1 MCSSIRNTCQVRK
14 TRAEYNPRG
23 TTRVRRI
30 LAKVNISSSA
40 PSSPEIN
47 LMRDIVTGADGPT
60 AHGAVIARRAARS
73 AVRGGWQRAKRGLLT
88 LHRAVYRATGGL
100 VGAWYFGMPV
110 LLLSTRGRRTGR
122 TRVAGLVFARDGDR
136 YVVGA
141 SDNGA
146 PHHPGWYYNL
156 MELGEGVVRYRRT
169 VQRVCAVEAG
179 AAERERARLWG
190 LLLEVYPGFAE
201 HQALAGRLIP
211 VIVLTPE
218 PEPEAG
224 FVPGRR

>member
-1 MCSSIRNTCQVRK
+1 M
-14 TRAEYNPRG
+14 G
-23 TTRVRRI
+23 
-30 LAKVNISSSA
+30 
-40 PSSPEIN
+40 
-47 LMRDIVTGADGPT
+47 DIVTGADGPA
-60 AHGAVIARRAARS
+60 AHGTVTARRAVLHGWRRARQ
-73 AVRGGWQRAKRGLLT
+73 RGWRRAKRGMLT
-88 LHRAVYRATGGL
+88 LHRAAYRATGGL

-156 MELGEGVVRYRRT
+156 MESGEGVVRYRRT
-169 VQRVCAVEAG
+169 VQRVRAAEVG
-179 AAERERARLWG
+179 AAEVGAAEVGAAEVGAAQRERIRLWG

-218 PEPEAG
+218 PGPA
-224 FVPGRR
+224 PGRR

>member
-1 MCSSIRNTCQVRK
+1 M
-14 TRAEYNPRG
+14 G
-23 TTRVRRI
+23 
-30 LAKVNISSSA
+30 
-40 PSSPEIN
+40 
-47 LMRDIVTGADGPT
+47 DIVTGADGP
-60 AHGAVIARRAARS
+60 AVHGTVAARRAAGN
-73 AVRGGWQRAKRGLLT
+73 AVRSGWRRAKRGLLT
-88 LHRAVYRATGGL
+88 LHRAVYRATGGT

-156 MELGEGVVRYRRT
+156 MESGEGVVRYRRT
-169 VQRVCAVEAG
+169 VQRVRAAEVG
-179 AAERERARLWG
+179 AAECERARLWG

-201 HQALAGRLIP
+201 HQTLAGRLIP
-211 VIVLTPE
+211 VVVLTPE
-218 PEPEAG
+218 LTPEPGPE
-224 FVPGRR
+224 PGPGSG